1 MNNSQITICFLTV
14 ILGEIVHS
22 ANMCRMQCVMLF
34 PVMTQQVTGAAVSLT
49 MSVTSEPGVAWGR
62 RGGEEGRRGEVAW
75 GGHSLDKA
83 RLSVMQGFASDIQ
96 HCVICVKF

>member
-1 MNNSQITICFLTV
+1 MCHV
-14 ILGEIVHS
+14 IPCYDTASHQRSSVSDNVSDIRAGGGLGP
-22 ANMCRMQCVMLF
+22 A
-34 PVMTQQVTGAAVSLT
+34 
-49 MSVTSEPGVAWGR
+49 GR
-62 RGGEEGRRGEVAW
+62 RGGEEVAW